1 MSFVVTFT
9 SYRILSFMRN
19 QLHGS
24 FELVT
29 NMPNTLCISR
39 FKGSPIIPIYTN
51 YFVVDIQEDCYML
64 QILSAPLNKNKC

>member
-1 MSFVVTFT
+1 MNFIVTLT
-9 SYRILSFMRN
+9 SCRIPSFMRN

-51 YFVVDIQEDCYML
+51 YYVVDIHEDCYMF
-64 QILSAPLNKNKC
+64 QILIAPPNKNKC